1 MVGCID
7 VASNVVE
14 TPQDVADTIRAALD
28 YVPPDRLFPC
38 TRARS
43 GLTESRGFPKGRESD
58 STCWLLIGGQLGWRE
73 PILWTCGSGW
83 LGLWRRARPAGRWP
97 RRSWSASPA
106 L

>member
-1 MVGCID
+1 MRFGSFGIPAIFAD
-7 VASNVVE
+7 GRTIVE
-14 TPQDVADTIRAALD
+14 LKTITGAFDPFA
-28 YVPPDRLFPC
+28 
-38 TRARS
+38 RARS
-43 GLTESRGFPKGRESD
+43 GLTESRGFAKGRESD